1 MKDILVVPLKS
12 IFLVY
17 VSVLTLGSCLVTYA
31 IVMYVGKVASGFFSQ
46 SNVVIMSID

>member
-1 MKDILVVPLKS
+1 MKDILVVPPRG

-31 IVMYVGKVASGFFSQ
+31 IVMYVGEGA
-46 SNVVIMSID
+46 